1 MAWPK
6 GTPRPKGAGRSKGT
20 PNKDPL
26 QLEDR
31 AKALGVDVF
40 EVMAHFV
47 AGNWKQ
53 LGYDNETYILEN
65 ASGAT
70 KIGYTITPEM
80 RLKAGTELMKYI
92 YTQKKAHEHST
103 DPTKG
108 FKLIIEDYS
117 KK

>member
-1 MAWPK
+1 MPFVK
-6 GTPRPKGAGRSKGT
+6 GQTKIGGRKKGA

-40 EVMAHFV
+40 EVLAHFV
-47 AGNWKQ
+47 GGHWKQ
-53 LGYDNETYILEN
+53 LGYDNEVYVMEN

-80 RLKAGTELMKYI
+80 RLKASTELMKYI
-92 YTQKKAHEHST
+92 YTPKKAVELST
-103 DPTKG
+103 PESGIKIEIVDYTTKN
-108 FKLIIEDYS
+108 K
-117 KK
+117 